1 MPGPGGAG
9 NGIKKAGIWGTLG
22 SILGGPVGG
31 LIGSLGSSLLTNSGA
46 KKRQQTANRE
56 NVEFWNMQNA
66 YNDPSAQMARL
77 KEAGLNPNLIY
88 GQSSGSA
95 AGNAG
100 AIAASKAA
108 PYNIANPVPSA
119 VQSMMAGPQKEQMR
133 TQSLNN
139 LANAAYSKSQKN
151 RIDSLLPIEEARFKS
166 EAAKAQSLAIQADI
180 EATNLPK
187 LIKDRISV
195 SAQKVLQEK
204 SITQLRKLEAQIARE
219 LKLRPNDPILF
230 RYLTNIKNSATNW
243 VDAQY
248 NKISRT
254 HYGGNE
260 LNYNNYQKK

>member
-1 MPGPGGAG
+1 MPSPPSSSGTA
-9 NGIKKAGIWGTLG
+9 KKAGIWGTLG

-46 KKRQQTANRE
+46 KKRQATANRE

-77 KEAGLNPNLIY
+77 KKAGLNPNLIY

-100 AIAASKAA
+100 SIAASKAA

-119 VQSMMAGPQKEQMR
+119 VQSMMAGPQKEQLR

-139 LANAAYSKSQKN
+139 LANAAYSTSQKR

-180 EATNLPK
+180 EATNLPQF
-187 LIKDRISV
+187 IKDRLSI

-204 SITQLRKLEAQIARE
+204 SITSLKNLEKEIAE
-219 LKLRPNDPILF
+219 QLKLRPNDPILY
-230 RYLTNIKNSATNW
+230 RYLHQAKNAAKNW
-243 VDAQY
+243 VDSQY
-248 NKISRT
+248 EQISKDWEAIWDKRKANK
-254 HYGGNE
+254 
-260 LNYNNYQKK
+260 

>member
-1 MPGPGGAG
+1 MPFGSSTSGSV
-9 NGIKKAGIWGTLG
+9 KKAGIWGTLG

-46 KKRQQTANRE
+46 KKRQATANRE

-66 YNDPSAQMARL
+66 YNDPAAQMARL
-77 KEAGLNPNLIY
+77 KNAGLNPNLIY

-119 VQSMMAGPQKEQMR
+119 VQSMMAGPQKEQLR

-139 LANAAYSKSQKN
+139 LANAAYSNSQKR
-151 RIDSLLPIEEARFKS
+151 RIDTLLPIEEARFKS

-180 EATNLPK
+180 EATNLPQ

-204 SITQLRKLEAQIARE
+204 SITQLRKLEENIAKE
-219 LKLRPNDPILF
+219 LKLRPNDPILY

-243 VDAQY
+243 IDSTY
-248 NKISRT
+248 TNISRT

-260 LNYNNYQKK
+260 INYKNKK

>member
-1 MPGPGGAG
+1 MGKGKGLL
-9 NGIKKAGIWGTLG
+9 AGIG

-31 LIGSLGSSLLTNSGA
+31 LIGSLGSSLLTNSGQR
-46 KKRQQTANRE
+46 KRQQTANRE

-119 VQSMMAGPQKEQMR
+119 VQSMLAGPQKEQLR

-139 LANAAYSKSQKN
+139 LANAAYTNDQKR
-151 RIDSLLPIEEARFKS
+151 RIDTLLPIEEARFKS
-166 EAAKAQSLAIQADI
+166 EAAKAQSLAI
-180 EATNLPK
+180 
-187 LIKDRISV
+187 
-195 SAQKVLQEK
+195 
-204 SITQLRKLEAQIARE
+204 
-219 LKLRPNDPILF
+219 
-230 RYLTNIKNSATNW
+230 
-243 VDAQY
+243 
-248 NKISRT
+248 
-254 HYGGNE
+254 
-260 LNYNNYQKK
+260 